1 MLSPDDGTIL
11 FYTIKAPEKHNISY
25 EEGVPDA
32 RQVLHHRL
40 ADSSISSQS
49 FDLVSGTSDSN
60 ADLYAVSSSGLL
72 KELRSDGLHPHIAT
86 HATPPPMLQYITAHI
101 APPSAP
107 QHHRVTIHTQSVKYT
122 ANTFFA

>member
-1 MLSPDDGTIL
+1 VKRWTPLALTGGTISSWASFSMLSPDDGTIL

-60 ADLYAVSSSGLL
+60 ADLYAVSPNHLVS
-72 KELRSDGLHPHIAT
+72 
-86 HATPPPMLQYITAHI
+86 
-101 APPSAP
+101 
-107 QHHRVTIHTQSVKYT
+107 
-122 ANTFFA
+122 